1 MYSKLVIVLAV
12 LFFLV
17 GCFFTGY
24 KYGYSVAKNDYFES
38 GEAVQEEINEE
49 LENIVNIKGFNQ
61 YEEIMDRVIENECN
75 KIKNN

>member
-1 MYSKLVIVLAV
+1 MYSKLAIVLAV

-49 LENIVNIKGFNQ
+49 LENIVNIKGFNE
-61 YEEIMDRVIENECN
+61 YGKILDEVIKSECE
-75 KIKNN
+75 KNQNN